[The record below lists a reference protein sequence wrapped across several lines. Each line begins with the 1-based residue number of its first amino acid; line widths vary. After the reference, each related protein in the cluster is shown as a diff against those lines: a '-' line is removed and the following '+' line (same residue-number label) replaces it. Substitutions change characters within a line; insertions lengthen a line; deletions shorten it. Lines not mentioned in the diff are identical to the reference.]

1 MNLVFKT
8 ALCIAFL
15 LFIIFVAL
23 TPMLIKEG
31 FDLEENNSKVFVIN
45 LDKDKDRLKEF
56 TQYYQESDFKDI
68 PLNRFPGIQGN
79 NVNSDEWIA
88 PHAKTDYQRNIITK
102 KREKHHEL
110 SQGGLGCFM
119 SHLELAKQLTEE
131 QDPAIQQYIVFEDD
145 SKCKSNS
152 KSDLHKYM
160 SYLPKDWD
168 FFIAHPLRNNGKT
181 INEYIK
187 KPSSFWGLGLYVINK
202 EGAKKLIQEVEE
214 KKIDGQI
221 DCYLSRMNQQ
231 NNMNVYTCYKSLV
244 DDNSHNMSNIQ
255 ITLEENGK
263 DPFDYYGT
271 PL

>member
-1 MNLVFKT
+1 MNWIFKT
-8 ALCIAFL
+8 ALCIVFL

-23 TPMLIKEG
+23 TPMLVKEG

-88 PHAKTDYQRNIITK
+88 PHAKTDHNRNVKTG

-110 SQGGLGCFM
+110 SEGGLGCFL
-119 SHLELAKQLTEE
+119 SHLELAKKLVKEGTNVNE
-131 QDPAIQQYIVFEDD
+131 YIVFEDD

-152 KSDLHKYM
+152 KSELYKYM
-160 SYLPKDWD
+160 SHLPKDWD
-168 FFIAHPLRNNGKT
+168 FFIARPIRNNGNT

-187 KPSSFWGLGLYVINK
+187 KPSSFWGLGLYVMNK
-202 EGAKKLIQEVEE
+202 EGAKKLIQEVKE

-221 DCYLSRMNQQ
+221 DSYLSRMNQKK
-231 NNMNVYTCYKSLV
+231 NMNVYSSYKSIV
-244 DDNSHNMSNIQ
+244 DDNSHNISNIQ
-255 ITLEENGK
+255 IMLEENGK
-263 DPFDYYGT
+263 DPFDFYGT